1 MEAQK
6 WKSLPLVSVVIPIFN
21 GEKMLP
27 TLLDSLKALDYP
39 SHRLEILLIDNNS
52 NDGTAKLLQESG
64 HRVLFEAAPGCGTA
78 RNRGIQ
84 EAQGEYI
91 ACTDVDC
98 VLDPRWIQ
106 DLLEGFTHQQIGA
119 VAGTIK
125 PYRLDNPIIR
135 YEALTLRSPSHC
147 PEHHLFLP
155 TACTANVMYRAE
167 VFRRVGLLLNQS
179 GGEEVDLNWRM
190 QSLTPYRIHFL
201 QQGGI
206 VYHRYRADIR
216 ALCRSQR
223 YKARTLVELHHRWK
237 LKIPTGRREL
247 SKAGLSLFTFALR
260 CLIRFIQKVKH
271 EPITVAVRDS
281 FLETWLDVCVP
292 WTRYLGIREGWVD
305 LLQST

>member
-1 MEAQK
+1 MQVQK
-6 WKSLPLVSVVIPIFN
+6 RIPWPLVSVVIPVFN

-27 TLLDSLKALDYP
+27 SLLDSLKTLEYP
-39 SHRLEILLIDNNS
+39 SDRLEILLIDNNS
-52 NDGTAKLLQESG
+52 KDGTAKLLQESG
-64 HRVLFEAAPGCGTA
+64 HRILFEAVPGCGTA

-84 EAQGEYI
+84 EARGEYI

-106 DLLEGFTHQQIGA
+106 DLLEGFTNQQIGA

-125 PYRLDNPIIR
+125 PYRIDHPVIR

-167 VFRRVGLLLNQS
+167 VFQQVGLLLNQS

-190 QSLTPYRIHFL
+190 QSQTPYRINFL

-206 VYHRYRADIR
+206 VYHRYREDIR
-216 ALCRSQR
+216 SLCRSQK
-223 YKARTLVELHHRWK
+223 YKARTLVELHHRWN
-237 LKIPTGRREL
+237 LKVPTGRKEL
-247 SKAGLSLFTFALR
+247 SRSILSLLAFLPR
-260 CLIRFIQKVKH
+260 CFSRVFELIKYK
-271 EPITVAVRDS
+271 PITVAFRDS
-281 FLETWLDVCVP
+281 FLEAWLDVCVP
-292 WTRYLGIREGWVD
+292 WTRYLGIREGWAK
-305 LLQST
+305 LLDSL